1 MSAAPPDDSDTQAL
15 PSGIQLEEFE
25 ILQKIGEGGF
35 SIVYKAWDLA
45 LEREVAL
52 KEYLP
57 SSIAHRGDQTQVSAR
72 SERNKPTFAAG
83 LSSFVREAQTL
94 ASFNHPSLV
103 RVFRFF
109 HANGT
114 AYMVMPLYVGR
125 TLRSVVQEMATPP
138 DEAWLKRLLHP
149 LMEVLEIMHAKGWYH
164 RDIAPDNI
172 MLVEGETRPVLLD
185 FGAARQV
192 IGDMTQALT
201 VVLKPGYAPIEQ
213 YAAIAD
219 IKQGPWTDVYALAA
233 TIHWTI
239 TGKTPPISAGR
250 ILQDT
255 HIPLAISEQRKYS
268 QPFLLGLDAALKVK
282 PVDRTQ
288 NIAQF
293 RASIDVVESGPRPAP
308 ANVSESVPN
317 DPDDG
322 PPAPAT
328 KPAVPEKPAASAAP
342 ARHGKIV
349 VLLLGAASLLT
360 MVSWRM
366 TSREPAALARAVEPI
381 ATPMSAAT
389 LPLRP
394 AQISPMP
401 GANPPAPVAIIQPP
415 IPAVPAPVPPAS
427 ASPGKARQAPSPEL
441 HAEVARPLPVV
452 KLRTN
457 RICEELLRRLSL
469 GDGDIT
475 LGDQLVANRCPQ

>member
-1 MSAAPPDDSDTQAL
+1 MSAAPSDNSDTQAL
-15 PSGIQLEEFE
+15 PSGIRLEEFE

-57 SSIAHRGDQTQVSAR
+57 SSIAHRGSQTQVSVRA
-72 SERNKPTFAAG
+72 ERNRPTFVAG

-114 AYMVMPLYVGR
+114 AYMVMPLYDGR

-138 DEAWLKRLLHP
+138 DEAWLKGLLHP
-149 LMEVLEIMHAKGWYH
+149 LMDVLEIMHAQGWYH

-172 MLVEGETRPVLLD
+172 MLVDGETRPVLLD

-255 HIPLAISEQRKYS
+255 HIPLAISEQSKYS

-293 RASIDVVESGPRPAP
+293 RANIDFVESGPKPAP
-308 ANVSESVPN
+308 ADVSGPVPT

-328 KPAVPEKPAASAAP
+328 KPAVLEKPAASAVFAAP
-342 ARHGKIV
+342 VRHGMIL
-349 VLLLGAASLLT
+349 VLLLGVASLFT
-360 MVSWRM
+360 IVSWRM
-366 TSREPAALARAVEPI
+366 TSREPNAVPSTVEPI
-381 ATPMSAAT
+381 SASSSAAT
-389 LPLRP
+389 VPSRP
-394 AQISPMP
+394 VPISPT
-401 GANPPAPVAIIQPP
+401 PPAKPLAPVAIIQPEIQP
-415 IPAVPAPVPPAS
+415 VPAPAPVPAAS
-427 ASPGKARQAPSPEL
+427 KAGQPP
-441 HAEVARPLPVV
+441 
-452 KLRTN
+452 
-457 RICEELLRRLSL
+457 
-469 GDGDIT
+469 
-475 LGDQLVANRCPQ
+475 